1 VALRAAASPGS
12 KAFGVLSALIQPW
25 YEIEY
30 LFDVPPESFQ
40 PPPKIMSGVIRLK
53 RKQETLNV
61 KSTQYYRQLVKT
73 AFGQRR
79 KTIRNAVKG
88 LFRPEDLTDEIFS
101 KRAEQLS
108 IQDFAALTFKMV

>member
-1 VALRAAASPGS
+1 
-12 KAFGVLSALIQPW
+12 
-25 YEIEY
+25 
-30 LFDVPPESFQ
+30 
-40 PPPKIMSGVIRLK
+40 MSGVIRLK
-53 RKQETLNV
+53 RKETVLNV
-61 KSTQYYRQLVKT
+61 RSHRHYRLLVKT